1 MKFSFLKKNF
11 SIILKITLVLLIFN
25 LFNWLLIFFFLKQDL
40 AKINFLNVGQGDSEL
55 INTKTGNILIDAG
68 PNKKVLEGL
77 KKAMPFYDKYLDI
90 VILSHPNIDHFLG
103 FFDVLKAYKVRAV
116 ILSNISYP
124 LKDYQNLIKELQE
137 RNIPLI
143 KGIKGTTINLGEDQK
158 IAILSP
164 EKLNSSLVNQDSM
177 ICSYANKISEV
188 LFLGDSDSKKEK
200 EILKYLDGSKYLY
213 RILKVAH
220 HGSKNTTS
228 EDLLKKFQP
237 NFAIIEVGKN
247 NYSHPHPSVL
257 ERLEKFKI
265 KVFRT
270 DLDGLIQF
278 SFDKNYNFWYKLIQ

>member
-25 LFNWLLIFFFLKQDL
+25 LFNWLLIFFFLKQNL

-55 INTKTGNILIDAG
+55 INTPIANILIDAG
-68 PNKKVLEGL
+68 PSKKVLEEL
-77 KKAMPFYDKYLDI
+77 KKVMPFYDNYLDI
-90 VILSHPNIDHFLG
+90 VIISHPNIDHFLG
-103 FFDVLKAYKVRAV
+103 LFDILKTYKVRAV

-143 KGIKGTTINLGEDQK
+143 KGVKGVTINLGKDQK
-158 IAILSP
+158 ITILSP
-164 EKLNSSLVNQDSM
+164 DKLNSFSFNQDS
-177 ICSYANKISEV
+177 IVCSYTNKISEV
-188 LFLGDSDSKKEK
+188 LFLGDIDSRKEK
-200 EILKYLDGSKYLY
+200 EILKYLNSLKYLY

-220 HGSKNTTS
+220 HGSKNATS
-228 EDLLKKFQP
+228 EDFLKEFQP

-247 NYSHPHPSVL
+247 NYSHPHISVL

-265 KVFRT
+265 KTFRT